1 MVYNEAVKNE
11 TEMKRMD
18 LNRTAIGIELGSTR
32 IKAVLIDDKHLPVAS
47 GSYEWENQ
55 LVDGIWT
62 YSMDMVTEGVQ
73 TCFKRLK
80 QDTFDKTGVKLTKT
94 GAIGISAMMHGYLVF
109 DEDWKLLV
117 PFRTWRN
124 TITGEASEKLS
135 KALDFNIPQRWS
147 VAHLYQAKLNN
158 EAHVKDVAHLTTL
171 AGYLHYLLTG
181 KNAVGI
187 GEASGMFPIDSA
199 KVCFDEERVS
209 IFDELSGFDIVRLL
223 PEILLAGQNAGTLTP
238 EGARFLDP
246 TGEFEAGVPLAP
258 CEGDAGTGMVATN
271 SVRVRTGNVS
281 AGTSAF
287 AMIVTDKKMAAHE
300 NIDMVTTPA
309 GLPVAMV
316 HCNNCTSDI
325 NAWVKLLDEFASAL
339 GVKADIGDIYTLLFN
354 KALEGEKDAGGI
366 VDFNCLSGE
375 HMLGLTEGRP
385 LITRT
390 ADAKLS
396 LSNFMRAQ
404 LMSALAV
411 IKIGL
416 DMLKEKENI
425 EIDSLTAHGGYF
437 KTPGVGQRLLS
448 AAAGSPVSV
457 LETAGEG
464 GPYGMA
470 LLAAYMLWKG
480 EGERLEDY
488 LDGKVFAGAKKVT
501 LSADREDVEGF
512 EAYIASYKR
521 AVPVEA
527 AAAERVLR

>member
-1 MVYNEAVKNE
+1 
-11 TEMKRMD
+11 
-18 LNRTAIGIELGSTR
+18 
-32 IKAVLIDDKHLPVAS
+32 
-47 GSYEWENQ
+47 
-55 LVDGIWT
+55 
-62 YSMDMVTEGVQ
+62 
-73 TCFKRLK
+73 
-80 QDTFDKTGVKLTKT
+80 
-94 GAIGISAMMHGYLVF
+94 
-109 DEDWKLLV
+109 
-117 PFRTWRN
+117 
-124 TITGEASEKLS
+124 
-135 KALDFNIPQRWS
+135 
-147 VAHLYQAKLNN
+147 
-158 EAHVKDVAHLTTL
+158 
-171 AGYLHYLLTG
+171 
-181 KNAVGI
+181 
-187 GEASGMFPIDSA
+187 MFPIDSA
-199 KVCFDEERVS
+199 KVCFDEERVK

-396 LSNFMRAQ
+396 LANFMRAQ

-416 DMLKEKENI
+416 DMLKEKENV